1 MAAKFAARTPC
12 CFLNGFPV
20 LRVASSVRN
29 AVAKIMANN
38 KPENMLYKMVGET

>member
-1 MAAKFAARTPC
+1 MAVKVTARTPC

-20 LRVASSVRN
+20 LRVGSGVRN

-38 KPENMLYKMVGET
+38 KPESMLYTKVQRK